1 MSQGE
6 AAGAGAE
13 AWASAAATYAANHA
27 TTGEEPTKRDKP
39 IIQNA
44 MIRIINLIQNHL
56 PGGGEVS
63 EPIIWNAIVE
73 TFKNTMTLG
82 GEGLEVDAADLS
94 RLVIERT
101 NREIIKTFRNPNL
114 TDRQVTEIF
123 NESAKLSGG
132 RRKKRRTGKKAKG
145 KKAKGKTRKNSRTIK
160 KKWNKKH

>member
-1 MSQGE
+1 MSQG

-27 TTGEEPTKRDKP
+27 TTGEEPIKRDRP

-44 MIRIINLIQNHL
+44 MRHIINLIQNL

-73 TFKNTMTLG
+73 TFENTMTFG
-82 GEGLEVDAADLS
+82 KEGLDVDAVDLS

-114 TDRQVTEIF
+114 TDREVTEIID
-123 NESAKLSGG
+123 ECAKLGGG